1 MLYQYETKKRER
13 KCIIM
18 SQTNINIRIDEE
30 LKKQFDKFCSD
41 VGMTMT
47 TAFCI
52 FAKKAVKEQRIPFEI
67 SADPFYSTA
76 NMERLEKAIK
86 DAENGKVTV
95 HELIEVEDE

>member
-1 MLYQYETKKRER
+1 
-13 KCIIM
+13 M

-41 VGMTMT
+41 IGMTMT

-86 DAENGKVTV
+86 DAENGKLTV